1 MLIVSA
7 FSPPSP
13 KFTASNVLWMST
25 QLTSLLAERV
35 GSEERP
41 ENASVGSAWAFCNF
55 GWFPEGL

>member
-13 KFTASNVLWMST
+13 RFTTSNVLWMST

-35 GSEERP
+35 GTEERP
-41 ENASVGSAWAFCNF
+41 ENASVGSVWAFCNF